1 MNSSSPT
8 GTGLPGNSEHGIP
21 SPLPQFDGRGSI
33 PSPAPHQWAG
43 SPLGSACRNRWSQLT
58 HP

>member
-33 PSPAPHQWAG
+33 PSPAPH
-43 SPLGSACRNRWSQLT
+43 
-58 HP
+58 